1 MSDGVGKV
9 EKNNSKRSNF
19 LAQGTILVVASF
31 IARAIGMVY
40 RIPLTHILDNTGN
53 GYYSTANEL
62 YSIILMISSFSLPL
76 AVSKLV
82 AEREYVGEARNV
94 HRVLICAM
102 RFAAISGGAL
112 AVLTFLF
119 SGVLT
124 KYVMGVEMAHYALR
138 VLAPAIFLFA
148 LTGVLRGF
156 FQGHGTM
163 VPTAVSQIIEQ
174 IVNAVISV
182 VFAGLLL
189 DYGTQLAKEKGN
201 PELGT
206 AIAAAGGTFGT
217 FVSVAVALA
226 FMIVIYLAYRK
237 QFLRRVRRDTKSPR
251 ESDREIYRAIAFTI
265 LPVILSTLV
274 YNISTLLDQG
284 IFDHILAGKGFTEP
298 QYTAV
303 WGIYT
308 GKFRVLMNV
317 PLSIAS
323 CLAPSVVP
331 ALTEAMAN
339 NDLREAGRRTRDT
352 IRYAMVI
359 TIPCAVG
366 MASLARPIMMMIFGD
381 NESLNMAAGIMQSGA
396 LLTVLLA
403 LSTLTTGILQGL
415 GEMRAPL
422 IHAAVALVVHVVFL
436 VLFLV
441 AFEWNIYGVIYAN
454 IIFALIICMLNAY
467 AIRRTLRYRQEILK
481 TFLIPVI
488 ASGIMGVGAYLVYSL
503 FHLFAGNT
511 IPTILGILVG
521 VIVYFACLIKLGGIH
536 EREIRSLPM
545 GNKAAD
551 LLHICHIL

>member
-1 MSDGVGKV
+1 MSK
-9 EKNNSKRSNF
+9 KNSNY

-31 IARAIGMVY
+31 VAKAIGMIY
-40 RIPLTHILDNTGN
+40 RIPLTHILGNTGN
-53 GYYSTANEL
+53 GYYSTANEI
-62 YSIILMISSFSLPL
+62 YTIILMISSFSLPL
-76 AVSKLV
+76 AVSRLV
-82 AEREYVGEARNV
+82 AEREYSGESRNT
-94 HRVLICAM
+94 HRVLVCSLK
-102 RFAAISGGAL
+102 FATVTGGAL
-112 AVLTFLF
+112 SLLTFLLA
-119 SGVLT
+119 GVLT

-174 IVNAVISV
+174 VVNAVVSV
-182 VFAGLLL
+182 VCAGVLLN
-189 DYGTQLAKEKGN
+189 YGMQLGKEKN
-201 PELGT
+201 NAELGS
-206 AIAAAGGTFGT
+206 ALAAAGGTFGT
-217 FVSVAVALA
+217 VSSVGVALL
-226 FMIVIYLAYRK
+226 FMVVIYFGYRQK
-237 QFLRRVRRDTKSPR
+237 FMRRVQKDTDSRK
-251 ESDREIYRAIAFTI
+251 ESDREIYRSIALTI
-265 LPVILSTLV
+265 LPIVLSTLL
-274 YNISTLLDQG
+274 YNISTILDQG
-284 IFDHILAGKGFTEP
+284 VFNHILASKGFTEA

-352 IRYAMVI
+352 IRYTMVI

-366 MASLARPIMMMIFGD
+366 MAALAKPIMMMIFGN

-422 IHAAVALVVHVVFL
+422 VHCAVALVAHLAFL
-436 VLFLV
+436 ALFLIK
-441 AFEWNIYGVIYAN
+441 FEWNIYGVIYAN
-454 IIFALIICMLNAY
+454 IIFALIICLMNAWT
-467 AIRRTLRYRQEILK
+467 IRQTLRYRQEIKK

-488 ASGIMGVGAYLVYSL
+488 ASGVMGLAAYLIYSL

-511 IPTILGILVG
+511 IPTILGILTG
-521 VIVYFACLIKLGGIH
+521 VVMYAVSLIKLGGIS
-536 EREIRSLPM
+536 EREIQNLPK
-545 GNKAAD
+545 GTLLVS
-551 LLHICHIL
+551 LLHKCRIL